1 MNTMKMLGWRYPS
14 SKGMCEVASYIAKH
28 ARGSILDTSCGA
40 VKHQT
45 TVRFGNYRL
54 LQIGG
59 YNY

>member
-1 MNTMKMLGWRYPS
+1 
-14 SKGMCEVASYIAKH
+14 MCEVASYIAKH
-28 ARGSILDTSCGA
+28 AWGSILDTSCGA